1 MRGVV
6 KLNAGNIYPFIHTI
20 LQSLFSAEERR
31 LKNFIFKMNERNSEA
46 LGENF
51 DAFAYQGKVYR
62 CTTLLGRIRSPT
74 LHESLQSDMDKYL
87 VDAETIGNDKD
98 AIKQLLFR
106 LLEPSGF
113 TGHFDQDVRD
123 AIPECI
129 IDTINSH
136 FPEIASLPRMRP
148 PAFNLKHPRDF
159 HLYEKVLPKL
169 EFYSAARLLY

>member
-1 MRGVV
+1 MRGVTR
-6 KLNAGNIYPFIHTI
+6 LNPGNIYPFIHTI

-31 LKNFIFKMNERNSEA
+31 LKNFIFKMNERNNEA
-46 LGENF
+46 LGQNF

-62 CTTLLGRIRSPT
+62 CTTLLGRVRSPT
-74 LHESLQSDMDKYL
+74 LHHSLQSDMDVYL
-87 VDAETIGNDKD
+87 IDAKAIEDDKE

-113 TGHFDQDVRD
+113 TGHFDQDIRD
-123 AIPECI
+123 AIPECV

-136 FPEIASLPRMRP
+136 FPEIACLPRMRQ
-148 PAFNLKHPRDF
+148 PAFNLNHERDF
-159 HLYEKVLPKL
+159 KLYEKVLPKL